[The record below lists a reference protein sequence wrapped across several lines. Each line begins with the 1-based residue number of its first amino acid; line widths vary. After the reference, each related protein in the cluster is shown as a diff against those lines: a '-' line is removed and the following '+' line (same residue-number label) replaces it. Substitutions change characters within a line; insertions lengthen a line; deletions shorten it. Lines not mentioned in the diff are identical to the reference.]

1 MKKALILWGGWEG
14 HTPKK
19 TTRILADELEANGF
33 DIRLENSLKTLEK
46 PEVLRELDLIVPF
59 YTMGE
64 ISSKQWEGIS
74 KAVCEGIGLAGVHG
88 GLSDVTSSSAEY
100 YWMVGG
106 RFVGHPYIGEYTVR
120 LTNVKSPITEG
131 MKPQFRY
138 DSEQYYM
145 LVDPANTVLAET
157 TYDYKEYK
165 CTMPVVWTK
174 TWGAGRVFYSALGH
188 VADEFRKY
196 PDVLAM
202 TVRGMLWAS
211 ESART
216 GHFER

>member
-1 MKKALILWGGWEG
+1 MKKALILWGGWDG
-14 HTPKK
+14 HTPEE
-19 TTRILADELEANGF
+19 TTRIFAGELQANGF
-33 DIRLENSLKTLEK
+33 DVSLENSLRPLEE
-46 PEVLRELDLIVPF
+46 PEALGKLDLIVPC
-59 YTMGE
+59 YSMSE
-64 ISSKQWEGIS
+64 ISGKQWEGLI
-74 KAVCEGIGLAGVHG
+74 KAVRGGVGLAGVHG
-88 GLSDVTSSSAEY
+88 GMSDVSRRCVEY
-100 YWMVGG
+100 SWMIGC
-106 RFVGHPYIGEYTVR
+106 RFVGHPYVGEFTVR

-157 TYDYKEYK
+157 TYDYKEHR

-188 VADEFRKY
+188 TADEFRKY

-202 TVRGMLWAS
+202 TIRGMLWAS
-211 ESART
+211 VK
-216 GHFER
+216 